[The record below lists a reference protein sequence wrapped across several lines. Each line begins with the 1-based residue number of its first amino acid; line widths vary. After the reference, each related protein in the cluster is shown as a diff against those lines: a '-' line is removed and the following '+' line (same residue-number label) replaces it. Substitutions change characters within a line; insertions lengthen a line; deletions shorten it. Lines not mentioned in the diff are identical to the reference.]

1 MGRLKDER
9 SQKIS
14 GQQVSAIKY
23 CHDHDVIH
31 RDLKPQNILLDAD
44 GNMKLGDFGLATRC
58 RAGTVLQGR
67 CGTKSYSPRTE
78 NCQSA
83 PFFGAESALQPS
95 VPVLR
100 NATPSA
106 GSVCNFYGVSTP
118 AASSAW
124 LLPSDSSTCCQQL
137 VDSASLYQRAGTTT
151 LTALTNQNQI
161 STLALP
167 YAGVLQCDL
176 TGSSDRRETAFQDF
190 TVTIIDQNTTLSSLA
205 MTAQCDNIL
214 DPNAL
219 VPLYP
224 TLSASLVQATPSEVP
239 NQGYNLAPSYQD
251 GSQLYYYSLNSLG
264 PLMAGELEQCL
275 QAYRLVSYSGT
286 QASSL
291 QPEMVMML
299 REFHSMN
306 VQTPFSTSAFY
317 YPSSAQAMPDSSLQV
332 VEMETPLE
340 LTPSAQTFCLLQ
352 SPDLGN
358 ACTHDTWMRTPPV
371 SEDRSLTAPIH
382 SPSEFLPLP
391 PAPSLEQ
398 TENNNLDFKIANL
411 STPLVTYE
419 GTKENQELA
428 LLPLVHPNMQQTLK
442 YTDAESLQ
450 QNLVLDNDTLGNS
463 SLGQEEPG
471 VLQSVVGSNKDF
483 ADMTA
488 LVADIHLPQLFNSL
502 TELNQFQ
509 DPRAAQS
516 KDSTVIGRDQA
527 QESSSVISA
536 LSDQVR
542 KNDQKVSELPDGAP
556 QARIQLQK
564 LVEGEEAVG
573 SAGFSEGAFDNVA
586 KHLEGKAQKVTPRK
600 RSRARAH
607 GQDKAKKTRE
617 NNSKKTEELKP
628 SSHRV
633 KAEEKP
639 AIPKTKRKRNPPELS
654 HDSFKKPRTHLGMH
668 MLASVQV
675 FHPLGKK
682 SERKTGVS
690 SSRALLNLS
699 SNKDPRTGPDT
710 TSLLDM
716 PREGQSLDKSLGKI
730 QRPASSA
737 PKRCPSPSQYELPPP
752 GKVKLVP
759 LPFPVPD
766 KPQTKPV
773 SRKLLCLAS
782 RRSTMAYPVRPHSH
796 SAQPPTLKPSQP
808 APASTSLMASD
819 KPAPPN
825 GTSATRANITK
836 PCTGPQPAA
845 SLPAPY
851 RASSHTLL
859 HREPLSAARNKA
871 LSSPKAKTQYLL
883 LDFSCQPIPW
893 RKVDIPGPVISQ
905 PITEEQRPEREAMKR
920 RAQQERENAAKC
932 TSLGKLQ
939 FFLQREKDM
948 EISKYYGYAM

>member
-1 MGRLKDER
+1 MSVPRIILNHLFGICEGTQELDSPRQHNLEMHSS
-9 SQKIS
+9 SQE
-14 GQQVSAIKY
+14 A
-23 CHDHDVIH
+23 
-31 RDLKPQNILLDAD
+31 R
-44 GNMKLGDFGLATRC
+44 KLPSHHFP
-58 RAGTVLQGR
+58 TVLLL
-67 CGTKSYSPRTE
+67 PTE
-78 NCQSA
+78 NGQSA
-83 PFFGAESALQPS
+83 PFFGAECALQPS

-106 GSVCNFYGVSTP
+106 GSICNFYRVSTP
-118 AASSAW
+118 AGSSAW

-137 VDSASLYQRAGTTT
+137 MDRASLYQRAGTTT
-151 LTALTNQNQI
+151 LTTLTEQNQI

-167 YAGVLQCDL
+167 YAGLLQCDL

-205 MTAQCDNIL
+205 MTAQGDSIL

-224 TLSASLVQATPSEVP
+224 TLSASLVQATSSEVP

-251 GSQLYYYSLNSLG
+251 GSQLYYYSLNSLS
-264 PLMAGELEQCL
+264 PLTAGELKQCL
-275 QAYRLVSYSGT
+275 QAYGLVSYSGT

-299 REFHSMN
+299 KEFQPVN
-306 VQTPFSTSAFY
+306 IQTPFSTSAFY
-317 YPSSAQAMPDSSLQV
+317 CPTSAQAMPDSSLQV
-332 VEMETPLE
+332 VEMEPPLE
-340 LTPSAQTFCLLQ
+340 LTPSGQTFCLLM

-358 ACTHDTWMRTPPV
+358 ACTHDNRMRTPPV
-371 SEDRSLTAPIH
+371 SEDRSLTTL
-382 SPSEFLPLP
+382 SPQSFRIQLPPLP

-398 TENNNLDFKIANL
+398 TENNNLDFKTARSYQRHL
-411 STPLVTYE
+411 DTYE
-419 GTKENQELA
+419 AYGR
-428 LLPLVHPNMQQTLK
+428 
-442 YTDAESLQ
+442 
-450 QNLVLDNDTLGNS
+450 NLVLDNDALGNG

-471 VLQSVVGSNKDF
+471 VFQSVVGSNMDF

-488 LVADIHLPQLFNSL
+488 LMADIHLPQLFNSL

-509 DPRAAQS
+509 DPRAPQS
-516 KDSTVIGRDQA
+516 KDSTVIRRDQA
-527 QESSSVISA
+527 QERSSGISA
-536 LSDQVR
+536 PSDQVR
-542 KNDQKVSELPDGAP
+542 KNDQKVSELLAGAP

-573 SAGFSEGAFDNVA
+573 SAGFSEGAFDNMA
-586 KHLEGKAQKVTPRK
+586 KHLEGKAQKVTPSK
-600 RSRARAH
+600 RSRAGAH

-628 SSHRV
+628 SNHRA

-639 AIPKTKRKRNPPELS
+639 TIPKTKRKRNPPELS

-668 MLASVQV
+668 MLESVQV

-682 SERKTGVS
+682 SEKKTGIS
-690 SSRALLNLS
+690 SSRALLNFS

-716 PREGQSLDKSLGKI
+716 PREGQTFDKSLGKI
-730 QRPASSA
+730 QRPGGIAH
-737 PKRCPSPSQYELPPP
+737 KRCPSPSQYELPPP

-759 LPFPVPD
+759 LPFPVLD
-766 KPQTKPV
+766 KPQAKPV

-782 RRSTMAYPVRPHSH
+782 RRPTVAYPVKSHSH
-796 SAQPPTLKPSQP
+796 SAQPPTLKSSQP
-808 APASTSLMASD
+808 APATTSLMASD
-819 KPAPPN
+819 KPALPN

-836 PCTGPQPAA
+836 PIQSFTGPQPAA
-845 SLPAPY
+845 SRPAPY
-851 RASSHTLL
+851 RASSHTSL

-905 PITEEQRPEREAMKR
+905 PIPEEQRPEREAMKR
-920 RAQQERENAAKC
+920 RAQQERENAAKY

>member
-1 MGRLKDER
+1 M
-9 SQKIS
+9 S
-14 GQQVSAIKY
+14 
-23 CHDHDVIH
+23 
-31 RDLKPQNILLDAD
+31 
-44 GNMKLGDFGLATRC
+44 
-58 RAGTVLQGR
+58 
-67 CGTKSYSPRTE
+67 E

-83 PFFGAESALQPS
+83 PFFGAECVLQPS

-106 GSVCNFYGVSTP
+106 ESICNFYGVSTP
-118 AASSAW
+118 ATSSAW

-137 VDSASLYQRAGTTT
+137 MDNACLYQRAGTTM
-151 LTALTNQNQI
+151 LTALMDQSQI

-176 TGSSDRRETAFQDF
+176 TGSTDRRETAFQDF

-275 QAYRLVSYSGT
+275 QAYGLVSYSGT

-299 REFHSMN
+299 KEFQPMN
-306 VQTPFSTSAFY
+306 IQTPFSTSAFY
-317 YPSSAQAMPDSSLQV
+317 YPTSAQAMTDTSLQE

-340 LTPSAQTFCLLQ
+340 LTPSGQTFCLLQ
-352 SPDLGN
+352 SPDLSN
-358 ACTHDTWMRTPPV
+358 ACTHDTRMRTPPV

-391 PAPSLEQ
+391 PAPSPEQ
-398 TENNNLDFKIANL
+398 TENNNLDFKRADL
-411 STPLVTYE
+411 STPLDTYE
-419 GTKENQELA
+419 GTKENQDPA
-428 LLPLVHPNMQQTLK
+428 LLPLAHPDMQQTLK

-450 QNLVLDNDTLGNS
+450 QDLVDNATLGNS

-471 VLQSVVGSNKDF
+471 VLQSVVDSNMDF
-483 ADMTA
+483 AEMTA

-509 DPRAAQS
+509 DPRATQS
-516 KDSTVIGRDQA
+516 KDSTVIRRDQA
-527 QESSSVISA
+527 LESSSVISVP
-536 LSDQVR
+536 SDQ
-542 KNDQKVSELPDGAP
+542 
-556 QARIQLQK
+556 
-564 LVEGEEAVG
+564 
-573 SAGFSEGAFDNVA
+573 
-586 KHLEGKAQKVTPRK
+586 GKAQKVTPSK
-600 RSRARAH
+600 CSRARAH

-628 SSHRV
+628 SNHRV
-633 KAEEKP
+633 KAEEKST
-639 AIPKTKRKRNPPELS
+639 IPKTKRKRNPPELS

-668 MLASVQV
+668 MLESVQV

-682 SERKTGVS
+682 SEKKTGIS
-690 SSRALLNLS
+690 SSRALLNFS

-716 PREGQSLDKSLGKI
+716 PREGQTLDKSLGKI
-730 QRPASSA
+730 QRPGSIAQ
-737 PKRCPSPSQYELPPP
+737 KEYPSPSQYELPPP

-759 LPFPVPD
+759 LPFPVLD

-782 RRSTMAYPVRPHSH
+782 RRPSAYPVRPHSR
-796 SAQPPTLKPSQP
+796 SAQPPTLKSSQP

-819 KPAPPN
+819 KPALPN
-825 GTSATRANITK
+825 ATRPNVTK
-836 PCTGPQPAA
+836 PIQSFTEPQPAA
-845 SLPAPY
+845 SRPAPY
-851 RASSHTLL
+851 RASSHTSL

-920 RAQQERENAAKC
+920 RAQQERENAAKY

>member
-1 MGRLKDER
+1 MVPKAKKEAPAPPKAEAKAKALKAKKAVLKGVHSHKKKKIRTSPTFRHPKTLRLQRQPKYPR
-9 SQKIS
+9 Q
-14 GQQVSAIKY
+14 SA
-23 CHDHDVIH
+23 
-31 RDLKPQNILLDAD
+31 P
-44 GNMKLGDFGLATRC
+44 G
-58 RAGTVLQGR
+58 
-67 CGTKSYSPRTE
+67 GTK

-83 PFFGAESALQPS
+83 PFVETESALQPS

-100 NATPSA
+100 NAIPSV
-106 GSVCNFYGVSTP
+106 GSVCNFYRVSTP
-118 AASSAW
+118 VASSAW
-124 LLPSDSSTCCQQL
+124 LLPSESSTCCQQL
-137 VDSASLYQRAGTTT
+137 MDSASLYQRAGTTT
-151 LTALTNQNQI
+151 LTALTDQNQI
-161 STLALP
+161 STLAFP

-224 TLSASLVQATPSEVP
+224 THSASLVQATPSEVP

-291 QPEMVMML
+291 QPETVMML
-299 REFHSMN
+299 KEFHSMN

-317 YPSSAQAMPDSSLQV
+317 YPASAQAMQDTSLQV

-340 LTPSAQTFCLLQ
+340 LTRSAQTFCLLQ

-358 ACTHDTWMRTPPV
+358 ACTHDTRMRTPPV

-398 TENNNLDFKIANL
+398 TENNNLDFKTADL
-411 STPLVTYE
+411 ATTLVTYE
-419 GTKENQELA
+419 GTKENQDPA
-428 LLPLVHPNMQQTLK
+428 LLPLVHPDIQQTLK
-442 YTDAESLQ
+442 YTDAESLR
-450 QNLVLDNDTLGNS
+450 QNLVLDNDALGNS
-463 SLGQEEPG
+463 SLGQEDPG
-471 VLQSVVGSNKDF
+471 VLQSVVGSNMDF

-509 DPRAAQS
+509 DPRASQS
-516 KDSTVIGRDQA
+516 KDTTVIGRDQA

-556 QARIQLQK
+556 QGRIQLQK

-573 SAGFSEGAFDNVA
+573 SAGFSEGAFDNMA
-586 KHLEGKAQKVTPRK
+586 KHLEGKAQKVTPNK

-607 GQDKAKKTRE
+607 EQDKAKKTRE

-668 MLASVQV
+668 MLESVQV

-690 SSRALLNLS
+690 SSRALLNFS

-716 PREGQSLDKSLGKI
+716 PREGQSLDKSPGKI
-730 QRPASSA
+730 QRPGSSA
-737 PKRCPSPSQYELPPP
+737 HKRYPSLFLDELPPH

-759 LPFPVPD
+759 LPFPVLD

-782 RRSTMAYPVRPHSH
+782 RRPTVAYPVRPHSH

-819 KPAPPN
+819 KPALPN

-836 PCTGPQPAA
+836 PIQSCPGPQPAA

-851 RASSHTLL
+851 RASSHTSL
-859 HREPLSAARNKA
+859 HREPLSAASNKA

-920 RAQQERENAAKC
+920 RAQQERENAAKY

>member
-1 MGRLKDER
+1 MKDGQAKGRKVAENIR
-9 SQKIS
+9 
-14 GQQVSAIKY
+14 SAIKY

-161 STLALP
+161 TTLALP

-471 VLQSVVGSNKDF
+471 VLQSVVGSNMDF

-502 TELNQFQ
+502 T
-509 DPRAAQS
+509 D
-516 KDSTVIGRDQA
+516 IGRDQA

-617 NNSKKTEELKP
+617 NSSKKTEELKP

-836 PCTGPQPAA
+836 PIQSCTGPQPAA

-851 RASSHTLL
+851 RASSHTSL

>member
-1 MGRLKDER
+1 
-9 SQKIS
+9 
-14 GQQVSAIKY
+14 
-23 CHDHDVIH
+23 
-31 RDLKPQNILLDAD
+31 
-44 GNMKLGDFGLATRC
+44 
-58 RAGTVLQGR
+58 
-67 CGTKSYSPRTE
+67 TE
-78 NCQSA
+78 NCQRA
-83 PFFGAESALQPS
+83 PFFGAECALQPS

-100 NATPSA
+100 NAIPSA

-137 VDSASLYQRAGTTT
+137 MDSASLYQQAGTTT
-151 LTALTNQNQI
+151 LTALTDQSQI

-205 MTAQCDNIL
+205 MTAQCDNSL

-224 TLSASLVQATPSEVP
+224 TLSASLVQATPSQVP

-275 QAYRLVSYSGT
+275 QAYGLVSYSGT

-299 REFHSMN
+299 KEFQPMN
-306 VQTPFSTSAFY
+306 VQTPLSTSAFY
-317 YPSSAQAMPDSSLQV
+317 YPTSAQVMPDTSLQV

-340 LTPSAQTFCLLQ
+340 LTPSGQTFCLLQ

-358 ACTHDTWMRTPPV
+358 ACTHDTQMRTSPV
-371 SEDRSLTAPIH
+371 NEDRSLTAPIH

-398 TENNNLDFKIANL
+398 TENNNLDD
-411 STPLVTYE
+411 TYE
-419 GTKENQELA
+419 GTKENQNPT
-428 LLPLVHPNMQQTLK
+428 LLPLVHPDMQQTLK
-442 YTDAESLQ
+442 YTDAESLR
-450 QNLVLDNDTLGNS
+450 QNLVLDNATLGNS
-463 SLGQEEPG
+463 TLGQEEPG
-471 VLQSVVGSNKDF
+471 VLQSVVGSNMDL

-502 TELNQFQ
+502 TEL
-509 DPRAAQS
+509 
-516 KDSTVIGRDQA
+516 KRDQA
-527 QESSSVISA
+527 QESSSVISVP
-536 LSDQVR
+536 SDQVI

-556 QARIQLQK
+556 QTRIQLQK
-564 LVEGEEAVG
+564 LVEGEDAVG
-573 SAGFSEGAFDNVA
+573 SAGFSEGAFDNVV
-586 KHLEGKAQKVTPRK
+586 KHSEGKAQKVTPSK

-607 GQDKAKKTRE
+607 GQDRAKKTRE
-617 NNSKKTEELKP
+617 NNSKKTEELKT
-628 SSHRV
+628 SNHRV
-633 KAEEKP
+633 KAEERS
-639 AIPKTKRKRNPPELS
+639 AIPKTKRKKNPPELS

-668 MLASVQV
+668 MLESVQV

-682 SERKTGVS
+682 SEKKTGIS
-690 SSRALLNLS
+690 SSRALLKFI

-716 PREGQSLDKSLGKI
+716 PHEGQTLDKSLGKI
-730 QRPASSA
+730 QRPGSSA
-737 PKRCPSPSQYELPPP
+737 HKESPSPSQYELPPP

-759 LPFPVPD
+759 LPFPVLD
-766 KPQTKPV
+766 RPQTKPV

-782 RRSTMAYPVRPHSH
+782 RRPTVAYPLRPHSH
-796 SAQPPTLKPSQP
+796 SVQPPTLKSSQP
-808 APASTSLMASD
+808 APARTSLMASD
-819 KPAPPN
+819 KPALPN
-825 GTSATRANITK
+825 ATSATRPNITK
-836 PCTGPQPAA
+836 PVQSFTEPQPAA
-845 SLPAPY
+845 SRPAPY
-851 RASSHTLL
+851 RASSHTSL

-871 LSSPKAKTQYLL
+871 LSSPKAKAQFLL

-920 RAQQERENAAKC
+920 QAQQERENTAKY

>member
-1 MGRLKDER
+1 M
-9 SQKIS
+9 S
-14 GQQVSAIKY
+14 
-23 CHDHDVIH
+23 
-31 RDLKPQNILLDAD
+31 
-44 GNMKLGDFGLATRC
+44 
-58 RAGTVLQGR
+58 
-67 CGTKSYSPRTE
+67 E

-83 PFFGAESALQPS
+83 PFFGAECALQPS

-100 NATPSA
+100 DATPSA
-106 GSVCNFYGVSTP
+106 ESICNFYGVSTP

-137 VDSASLYQRAGTTT
+137 MDNACLYQRAGTTT
-151 LTALTNQNQI
+151 LTALTDQSQI

-176 TGSSDRRETAFQDF
+176 TGSTDRRETAFQDF

-275 QAYRLVSYSGT
+275 QAYGLVSYSGT

-299 REFHSMN
+299 KEFQPMN
-306 VQTPFSTSAFY
+306 IQTPFSTSAFY
-317 YPSSAQAMPDSSLQV
+317 YPTSAQAMTDTSLQV

-340 LTPSAQTFCLLQ
+340 LTPSGQTFCLLQ
-352 SPDLGN
+352 SSDLGN
-358 ACTHDTWMRTPPV
+358 ACTHDTPMRTPPV

-391 PAPSLEQ
+391 PAPSPEQ
-398 TENNNLDFKIANL
+398 TENNNLDFKRADL
-411 STPLVTYE
+411 STPLDTYD
-419 GTKENQELA
+419 GTKENQDPA
-428 LLPLVHPNMQQTLK
+428 LLPLAHPDMQQTLK

-450 QNLVLDNDTLGNS
+450 QDLVDNATLGNI

-471 VLQSVVGSNKDF
+471 VLQSVVDSNMDF

-509 DPRAAQS
+509 DPRETQS
-516 KDSTVIGRDQA
+516 KDSTVIRRDQA
-527 QESSSVISA
+527 QESSSVISVP
-536 LSDQVR
+536 SDQVR

-556 QARIQLQK
+556 RARIQLQK
-564 LVEGEEAVG
+564 LVEGEEAMG
-573 SAGFSEGAFDNVA
+573 SAGFSEGAFDNMA
-586 KHLEGKAQKVTPRK
+586 NHMEGKAQKVTPSK

-628 SSHRV
+628 SNHRV

-639 AIPKTKRKRNPPELS
+639 TIPKTKRKRNPPELS
-654 HDSFKKPRTHLGMH
+654 HDSFKKPRTHLGRH
-668 MLASVQV
+668 MLESVQV

-682 SERKTGVS
+682 RGKETGIS
-690 SSRALLNLS
+690 SSRALLNFS

-716 PREGQSLDKSLGKI
+716 PREGQTLDKSLGKI
-730 QRPASSA
+730 QRPGSIAH
-737 PKRCPSPSQYELPPP
+737 KEYPSPSQYELPPP

-759 LPFPVPD
+759 LPFPVLD

-782 RRSTMAYPVRPHSH
+782 RRPSAYPVRPHSR
-796 SAQPPTLKPSQP
+796 SAQPPTLKSSQP

-819 KPAPPN
+819 KPALPN
-825 GTSATRANITK
+825 ASSATRPNMTK
-836 PCTGPQPAA
+836 PIQSFTEPQPAA
-845 SLPAPY
+845 SRPAPY
-851 RASSHTLL
+851 RASSHTSL

-905 PITEEQRPEREAMKR
+905 SITEEQRPEREAMKR
-920 RAQQERENAAKC
+920 RAQQERENAAKY